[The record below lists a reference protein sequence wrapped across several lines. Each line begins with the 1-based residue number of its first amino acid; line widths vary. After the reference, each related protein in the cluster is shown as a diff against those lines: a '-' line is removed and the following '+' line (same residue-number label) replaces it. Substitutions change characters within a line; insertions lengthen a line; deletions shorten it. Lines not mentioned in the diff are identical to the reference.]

1 MSTAL
6 FLGFCLLSLSSLVLD
21 NDSLGNFHLLL
32 KGKPILYQFLLWFSL
47 LHVDRSRDSRQ
58 RIRRDHTPDG
68 SRANTAEHESAFN
81 HYESSEQSATVEQVK
96 FAFHLLP
103 EHNGSTAGILI
114 IVTWLDEVAGAD
126 LACVSIS
133 CHESPDVSRS
143 WKYQEHN
150 VDNEHAVVVLS
161 ICPSTTATWAY

>member
-21 NDSLGNFHLLL
+21 NDSLGNLHLLL
-32 KGKPILYQFLLWFSL
+32 EGKPILYQFLLGFGL
-47 LHVDRSRDSRQ
+47 LHVDWSRDSRQ
-58 RIRRDHTPDG
+58 GIRRDHTPNG
-68 SRANTAEHESAFN
+68 SRANAAEHESAFN

-96 FAFHLLP
+96 FVFHLLP
-103 EHNGSTAGILI
+103 EHDGSTAVILI
-114 IVTWLDEVAGAD
+114 IIAWLDEVAGAD

-133 CHESPDVSRS
+133 CHESPDVGSS
-143 WKYQEHN
+143 WKYQENN

-161 ICPSTTATWAY
+161 ICSPTTATWAY